1 MARRVLGLARVSG
14 QTPLAILNRPAD
26 EIAAEMVIVERA
38 RALALEEAQ
47 DRLADHERASEAT
60 WMAEILLALLAD
72 R

>member
-1 MARRVLGLARVSG
+1 
-14 QTPLAILNRPAD
+14 
-26 EIAAEMVIVERA
+26 MVIVERA